1 MDVTTDR
8 ARFRVSRLPR
18 LLCALVAFAAG
29 LVGVLMVAAPASSGT
44 YFSWALGPPPLAS
57 LVGAFYV
64 ASAFVFGWAAARE
77 DWAGMRGLCVA
88 VFGLTLPTLA
98 ATSQH
103 LDVFDFSRWQAIA
116 WVVLFVASPILFGAS
131 LLLMRGTVVAAG
143 PRLASWA
150 RGALGALA
158 ACYGAVAVVLWCSP
172 HVVARHGP
180 FAVAGLGAGFAG
192 AWAAF
197 LAVSA
202 GFAAW
207 RDRWHE
213 ARLPLVALVAWPAA
227 AIASAAARADELR
240 SGNGPMLYL
249 GGLGL
254 AAALGAVVL
263 VAGRARAAERDTA
276 VVAIGTA

>member
-1 MDVTTDR
+1 MDLGSPR
-8 ARFRVSRLPR
+8 WGFLPR

-44 YFSWALGPPPLAS
+44 YFSWALGPPALAS
-57 LVGAFYV
+57 LVGALYI
-64 ASAFVFGWAAARE
+64 ASAFVFGWAAARAS
-77 DWAGMRGLCVA
+77 WAAMRGLCVA

-103 LDVFDFSRWQAIA
+103 LDVFDFTRWQAIA
-116 WVVLFVASPILFGAS
+116 WVALFIASPILFGAS
-131 LLLMRGTVVAAG
+131 LFVMRGTVVTEG
-143 PRLASWA
+143 PRLAGWA
-150 RGALGALA
+150 RPVLTVLA
-158 ACYGAVAVVLWCSP
+158 AAYGAVAVLLWGWTDQ
-172 HVVARHGP
+172 VARHGP
-180 FAVAGLGAGFAG
+180 FPVAGLGAGFAG

-213 ARLPLVALVAWPAA
+213 ARLPLAVLVAWPVAA
-227 AIASAAARADELR
+227 VASAAARADELR
-240 SGNGPMLYL
+240 SGNGTLLYV

-254 AAALGAVVL
+254 AASLAAVVL
-263 VAGRARAAERDTA
+263 LAGRFRLAGRAAA
-276 VVAIGTA
+276 VAIGPA

>member
-1 MDVTTDR
+1 MDLTS
-8 ARFRVSRLPR
+8 ARGRFAVPR
-18 LLCALVAFAAG
+18 LLCALVALAAG

-64 ASAFVFGWAAARE
+64 ASAFVFGWAATRA

-103 LDVFDFSRWQAIA
+103 LDVFDFTRWQAIA
-116 WVVLFVASPILFGAS
+116 WVALFIASPVLFGTSVF
-131 LLLMRGTVVAAG
+131 LMGGTVVARG
-143 PRLASWA
+143 PRLPGWTRA
-150 RGALGALA
+150 ALTVLA
-158 ACYGAVAVVLWCSP
+158 TAYGAVAVLLWCWTDLVS
-172 HVVARHGP
+172 RHGP
-180 FAVAGLGAGFAG
+180 FPVAGLGAGFAG

-197 LAVSA
+197 LAVTA

-213 ARLPLVALVAWPAA
+213 ARLPLVVLVVWPAA

-240 SGNGPMLYL
+240 SGNGPLFYL

-254 AAALGAVVL
+254 AAALAAAVL
-263 VAGRARAAERDTA
+263 VASWALVTERAAA
-276 VVAIGTA
+276 VAIGPA

>member
-1 MDVTTDR
+1 
-8 ARFRVSRLPR
+8 
-18 LLCALVAFAAG
+18 VAFAAG
-29 LVGVLMVAAPASSGT
+29 LVGVLMVAAPASSGS
-44 YFSWALGPPPLAS
+44 YFSWALRPAPLAS

-131 LLLMRGTVVAAG
+131 LFALRGTAVRDG
-143 PRLASWA
+143 PRVPGWA
-150 RGALGALA
+150 RWVLGALA
-158 ACYGAVAVVLWCSP
+158 AGYGAVAVLLWWFP
-172 HVVARHGP
+172 EVVSRHGP
-180 FAVAGLGAGFAG
+180 FGVAALGARFAG

-197 LAVSA
+197 LAVTA

-207 RDRWHE
+207 RARWHE
-213 ARLPLVALVAWPAA
+213 ARLPLVVLVIWPVS
-227 AIASAAARADELR
+227 AIASAVARADELR
-240 SGNGPMLYL
+240 SGNGPLLYL
-249 GGLGL
+249 GGLGM

-263 VAGRARAAERDTA
+263 MAGRPGLAERGAT
-276 VVAIGTA
+276 VSIGVA

>member
-1 MDVTTDR
+1 MDLTSPR
-8 ARFRVSRLPR
+8 GRLALAR
-18 LLCALVAFAAG
+18 LLCALVAVAAG
-29 LVGVLMVAAPASSGT
+29 FVGVLMVAAPASSGR

-64 ASAFVFGWAAARE
+64 ASAFVFGWAAARA

-98 ATSQH
+98 ATSRH
-103 LDVFDFSRWQAIA
+103 LDVFDFARWQAIA

-131 LLLMRGTVVAAG
+131 LYLMRGTVVGRG
-143 PRLASWA
+143 PRLPVWTRS
-150 RGALGALA
+150 ALA
-158 ACYGAVAVVLWCSP
+158 VMAVAYGAVAVLLWSWTDL
-172 HVVARHGP
+172 VARHGP

-197 LAVSA
+197 LAVAA

-207 RDRWHE
+207 RDRWAE
-213 ARLPLVALVAWPAA
+213 ARLPLVVLVAWPAA
-227 AIASAAARADELR
+227 AIGSAAARADELR
-240 SGNGPMLYL
+240 SGNGPLLYL

-254 AAALGAVVL
+254 AAGLAAALL
-263 VAGRARAAERDTA
+263 LAGGRVAERPMPVA
-276 VVAIGTA
+276 VGPA

>member
-1 MDVTTDR
+1 MDLTSPR
-8 ARFRVSRLPR
+8 GRFAVPR

-29 LVGVLMVAAPASSGT
+29 LVGALMVAAPESSGT
-44 YFSWALGPPPLAS
+44 YFSWALGPAPLAS

-64 ASAFVFGWAAARE
+64 ASAFVFGWAAARS

-88 VFGLTLPTLA
+88 VFALTVPTLA

-103 LDVFDFSRWQAIA
+103 LDVFDFTRWQAIA
-116 WVVLFVASPILFGAS
+116 WVVLFIASPILFGTS
-131 LLLMRGTVVAAG
+131 LYLMRGTVVADG
-143 PRLASWA
+143 PRLPGWA
-150 RGALGALA
+150 RSALGALA
-158 ACYGAVAVVLWCSP
+158 ASYGALAVLLWGWP
-172 HVVARHGP
+172 DLVARNGP

-207 RDRWHE
+207 CDRWNE
-213 ARLPLVALVAWPAA
+213 ARLPIVVLVAWPAV

-240 SGNGPMLYL
+240 SGNGPMFYL

-254 AAALGAVVL
+254 AAALATVVL
-263 VAGRARAAERDTA
+263 IDARSHVAERGA
-276 VVAIGTA
+276 AVAIEPV